1 MSRSR
6 QKGIIQGRI
15 LCQPLLGF
23 FLLLRGAFL
32 TGFFLRVLAGIS
44 GQPLKLKIEE

>member
-15 LCQPLLGF
+15 ICQPLLVF
-23 FLLLRGAFL
+23 FLLLRGAL
-32 TGFFLRVLAGIS
+32 LAGVFLRVFGGIS
-44 GQPLKLKIEE
+44 GQPLKIED